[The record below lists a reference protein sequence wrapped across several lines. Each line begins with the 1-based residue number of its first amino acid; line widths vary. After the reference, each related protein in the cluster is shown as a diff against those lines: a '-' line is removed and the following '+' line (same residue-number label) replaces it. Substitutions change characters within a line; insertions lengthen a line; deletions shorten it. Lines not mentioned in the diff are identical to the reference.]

1 MGATTIA
8 GTNRLTAATTR
19 RVPVWAL
26 IAPAQFAMAWGGN
39 HFTPLLHM
47 YEQRGN
53 YSETATNLLLGVYV
67 FGLIPSLLLAAALSE
82 RYGRR
87 RVLLIGLLT
96 SVGGSIVLAAGFPSF
111 TLLCAGRMLSG
122 ISVGVAMSVGTS
134 WMKELSA
141 PPYEGDGFTLTAG
154 ARRPAL
160 TLTLGFGAG
169 AGVSGVLAQWGPIP
183 TVLPYLVQIT
193 IGLLGVAPLL
203 IAPETAG
210 GAEVHLRHSLRM
222 PSLRN
227 PRFLRVVLPTAPW
240 VFTTAGVAYAL
251 LPEIVAKQLGG
262 DVLIY
267 ATALCVLT
275 LGCGALI
282 QPQVSRLNAATGGRA
297 LTVGMIV
304 IVVGLLVA
312 TASAALRSP
321 AVALVTGPLLG
332 CGYGIAL
339 VAGLGEVQRI
349 SGHAE
354 LAGMTGVFY
363 SLTYVGFLLPTLV
376 AAFTSL
382 ASYTVLLAAV
392 TVLGCLCTLVA
403 ERGT

>member
-1 MGATTIA
+1 MATTTLSGTDRRANGIA
-8 GTNRLTAATTR
+8 R
-19 RVPVWAL
+19 RVPAWAL
-26 IAPAQFAMAWGGN
+26 IAPAEFAVAWGGN

-67 FGLIPSLLLAAALSE
+67 FGLIPSLLLGAALSE

-96 SVGGSIVLAAGFPSF
+96 SLVGSAVLAAGFPSF
-111 TLLCAGRMLSG
+111 SLLCAGRTLCG

-141 PPYEGDGFTLTAG
+141 PPYEYDGVTLTAG

-160 TLTLGFGAG
+160 TLTLGFGIG

-193 IGLLGVAPLL
+193 IGLLGIAPLL

-210 GAEVHLRHSLRM
+210 GARVRLRHSLRM

-227 PRFLRVVLPTAPW
+227 RRFLRVVLPTAPW

-262 DVLIY
+262 DVLIF

-275 LGCGALI
+275 LGCGALV
-282 QPQVSRLNAATGGRA
+282 QPQVPRLNAATRGHA
-297 LTVGMIV
+297 LTVGMSV
-304 IVVGLLVA
+304 IIAGLLVA
-312 TASAALRSP
+312 VASAALHSP
-321 AVALVTGPLLG
+321 AIALLAGPLLG

-349 SGHAE
+349 SGPAE

-363 SLTYVGFLLPTLV
+363 SLTYLGFLLPTLV
-376 AAFTSL
+376 AAL
-382 ASYTVLLAAV
+382 ASVASYAVLLAAV
-392 TVLGCLCTLVA
+392 TGLGCLCMVVA
-403 ERGT
+403 ARR